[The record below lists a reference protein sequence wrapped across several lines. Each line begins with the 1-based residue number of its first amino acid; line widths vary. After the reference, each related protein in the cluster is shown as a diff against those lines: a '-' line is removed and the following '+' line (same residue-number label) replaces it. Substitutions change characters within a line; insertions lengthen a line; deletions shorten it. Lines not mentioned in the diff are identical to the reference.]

1 MPDAQRAE
9 IAKLEAL
16 HAENPQGRIFTHLA
30 EAYRKDGQLELAR
43 DVLVEGI
50 QRHPDYSS
58 AHVVL
63 ARVLADIGE
72 EDGAV
77 SEFRRVLEL
86 DPHNLVALRRLAD
99 MARAAGRDEEALDY
113 YHRLLD
119 VEPSDEDAREIVAAI
134 QRGETAPAD
143 EDVFLA
149 PGEEVSL
156 AQDEEVPLAQVEGG
170 WSLDT
175 DEGGPEAAPFAG
187 DEGELEAAAP
197 EPEESAPWVLGDDLD
212 AQEPLGEPEW
222 EIPAQEEEPAPP
234 PVTAEDAETGVM
246 TETIAQVYARQGLYD
261 RAAEVYRQLVRIRP
275 DDEALRTRLEEMEAL
290 AAAPSQTGDAGP
302 GVGAEP
308 LFDEGPD
315 EPADHQLDAG
325 PIPGLVTGGLDA
337 PPDVAPLAGLENDDI
352 DPDTGLLAMGG
363 EDMPSLE
370 GIPEGSVDDVPPPPE
385 EEAPWAAESEADEEP
400 WAATVAEDEPWSP
413 AGDVEERTE
422 PSGSGVEEFVESVW
436 TGAEGASAGDESPY
450 IWSDEPE
457 TMDES
462 EPIGSY
468 LRSLLGWGAGEEAPG
483 APAAS
488 RPEESGDPG
497 EHEPT
502 AGMAESPEPDE
513 SAERP
518 GAPAGDGSADDDDL
532 DTFRSWLESLK
543 Q

>member
-113 YHRLLD
+113 YQRLLD
-119 VEPSDEDAREIVAAI
+119 VEPSDEEALEIVAAI
-134 QRGETAPAD
+134 QRGETTAA
-143 EDVFLA
+143 
-149 PGEEVSL
+149 GEEL
-156 AQDEEVPLAQVEGG
+156 PLAQVEGG

-175 DEGGPEAAPFAG
+175 DEGEPEAAASQV
-187 DEGELEAAAP
+187 DEGEPHAAAP
-197 EPEESAPWVLGDDLD
+197 GAEESAPWVLGDEPD

-222 EIPAQEEEPAPP
+222 ETPGQEEEPAPP
-234 PVTAEDAETGVM
+234 AAPAEDAGDGVM

-261 RAAEVYRQLVRIRP
+261 RAAEVYRQLVRNRP
-275 DDEALRTRLEEMEAL
+275 QDAALRTRLEEMEAL
-290 AAAPSQTGDAGP
+290 AAAPSQTGDEGSGAR
-302 GVGAEP
+302 AEP

-315 EPADHQLDAG
+315 EASDHQMDSE

-370 GIPEGSVDDVPPPPE
+370 GIPEGSVEDVPPPPE
-385 EEAPWAAESEADEEP
+385 EEAPWAADSEAAEEP
-400 WAATVAEDEPWSP
+400 WGAVAEDEPWSP
-413 AGDVEERTE
+413 TGDSEERTE
-422 PSGSGVEEFVESVW
+422 PSESGVEELVESVW

-450 IWSDEPE
+450 IWSEEPE
-457 TMDES
+457 TADES

-468 LRSLLGWGAGEEAPG
+468 LRSLLGWGAGEEGTG
-483 APAAS
+483 APAGSPPEQAGDA
-488 RPEESGDPG
+488 EESGSAAG
-497 EHEPT
+497 AAEP
-502 AGMAESPEPDE
+502 AAP
-513 SAERP
+513 AERP